1 MADFAECDKLETR
14 PSQNN
19 SSHSDKG
26 NRSKAKGYA
35 GYALSVLF
43 WIAIW
48 LLVARFVGNE
58 LLLAGPLETLS
69 AFAKSLC
76 DPTFWGAVG
85 YTASRIVITALIS
98 AIAGMLIGYIAYRIP
113 ALHTLCAPV
122 LQIMKSAPIAC
133 IVVIILVAWGGQGA
147 FITIIA
153 FVSFPPFYIAMQ
165 QALAERPY
173 GTERVLR
180 LLGANSMQIFCACT
194 WPACL
199 PFFTAASKTAI
210 AMSWRAGITAEILS
224 LPLGSIGAQVY
235 VSKLTLDSAGLLVWT
250 LAVMMLSWVNEQ
262 VILWLL
268 KQSRRIQRLAF
279 KAPSAAAM
287 SPHAPSH
294 PLELDSVSKRFGE
307 NTVLD
312 RFTLQVLP
320 GEHICLMAPTGT
332 GKSTALKLLT
342 KAYDPD
348 SGNVVSPEKIGVVT
362 QESTLPANMTAF
374 QNVALTARGGLTNE
388 VIAQALD
395 DLLPNSAKDRLASD
409 LSGGMKRL
417 TEIARAMLSDGTA
430 IILDE
435 PFAGLDGD
443 SRKRA
448 CEFILENLHGRALIV
463 ATHEKDDATLLNA
476 EIVTIDKEGL
486 HLTYRSRSLH

>member
-14 PSQNN
+14 PDQNN
-19 SSHSDKG
+19 SSHSGRD
-26 NRSKAKGYA
+26 NRSKANGYA

-48 LLVARFVGNE
+48 LLIARLVGNE

-69 AFAKSLC
+69 AFGQSLC
-76 DPTFWGAVG
+76 DPTFWDAVG
-85 YTASRIVITALIS
+85 YTASRIVITAFVS
-98 AIAGMLIGYIAYRIP
+98 AIAGMLVGYIAYRIP
-113 ALHTLCAPV
+113 VIQAICAPV

-147 FITIIA
+147 FITIIV
-153 FVSFPPFYIAMQ
+153 FVSFPPFYVAMQ

-173 GTERVLR
+173 DTERVLR
-180 LLGANSMQIFCACT
+180 LLGASNLQIFYACT
-194 WPACL
+194 WPSSL

-235 VSKLTLDSAGLLVWT
+235 VSKLTLDSAELLVWT
-250 LAVMMLSWVNEQ
+250 LVVMILSWVNEQ
-262 VILWLL
+262 IILWLL
-268 KQSRRIQRLAF
+268 KQSKRIQGLAF
-279 KAPSAAAM
+279 KAPSAPLP
-287 SPHAPSH
+287 PHAPSH
-294 PLELDSVSKRFGE
+294 SLELNSVSKQFGE

-320 GEHICLMAPTGT
+320 GERVCLMAPTGT

-342 KAYDPD
+342 RAYDPD
-348 SGNVVSPEKIGVVT
+348 SGNVVSPERIGVVS
-362 QESTLPANMTAF
+362 QEPTLPANMTAF

-388 VIAQALD
+388 AIAQALD
-395 DLLPNSAKDRLASD
+395 GLLPNGANNRLASE
-409 LSGGMKRL
+409 LSGGMGRL
-417 TEIARAMLSDGTA
+417 TEIARAMLSEGTA

-443 SRKRA
+443 SRKKA

-463 ATHEKDDATLLNA
+463 ATHEKDDAALLNA
-476 EIVTIDKEGL
+476 EIVTMDKV
-486 HLTYRSRSLH
+486 